1 MLKSMLSQLSNTLE
15 LVGIVNPYKKVYQ
28 LTKPLDNMS
37 LFMMTLTLH
46 TLEQLKFDEKLSTLR
61 KSETKAGSQKNEV
74 PIDGPHFIV
83 GLITIF
89 KQFNPEYFK
98 CYIHHLAHY
107 IKSIVHVS
115 FGKPL
120 PMETGTVLTYLDE
133 LVKFDG
139 ENREVVT
146 QALGGFVFDC
156 YNM

>member
-1 MLKSMLSQLSNTLE
+1 MLKTMLSQLSKTLE
-15 LVGIVNPYKKVYQ
+15 LVGIVNPYKKVYL

-37 LFMMTLTLH
+37 LFLMTLTMQ
-46 TLEQLKFDEKLSTLR
+46 TLEQLRFDEKLSTLR
-61 KSETKAGSQKNEV
+61 RLEAKPGSQKVEV

-89 KQFNPEYFK
+89 KQFNPEYFR

-107 IKSIVHVS
+107 VKSIVHVS

-120 PMETGTVLTYLDE
+120 PTEAGTVLTYLDE

-146 QALGGFVFDC
+146 
-156 YNM
+156 